1 MPLDPANDRRPP
13 ITPQLALRVAGAG
26 VVAFVLFGIIF
37 FRLWY
42 LQVLD
47 GDKYLAQARDNRVR
61 TERIQAPRGDIVD
74 ANNLPLVKS
83 RKATVVSLNPATV
96 PTDVREQI
104 AAYGQQAGQWALKKK
119 RLVAQL
125 GKTKGAKAA
134 GRPPARPMAT
144 GLLLQ
149 RYRRLGDVL
158 EMSPTTINN
167 RVVDAIVQVPY
178 ANVRIRTDVPP
189 PQRTYIEERQ
199 NLFPGVDVQ
208 SVFLRQYPNKTLA
221 AQILGTIGQIN
232 GKQIKSTAYKGVAAG
247 TDIGQSGLEARY
259 DKVLRGTDGKY
270 RIDVNAAG
278 ERRRA
283 TVADDPKQGEQLR
296 LTLRLDMQQAGE
308 SALRQVG
315 GGLPGAFVALNPQ
328 DGSIYAMGSNPSYN
342 PRDAAPGRYST
353 PEAYAAKFL
362 NAETDHPLI
371 NRADESAYP
380 TGSIFKP
387 ITSLAALD
395 SGVTTASRI
404 FNDEGCYKTGARESD
419 KACNAGGKAYG
430 PVNMVDALRVSSD
443 TYYYD
448 LGKRMYDRL
457 PSQPLQNWAHKL
469 GIARR
474 TGIDLP
480 GEAAGAIPSP
490 QKIRELQDA
499 ERKCRR
505 REHKPSCGIAF
516 LDASWNPGDESNFA
530 VGQGGLQATPL
541 QMAVAYSTIVN
552 GGRVPTPHLGAEVEN
567 NRGYVQTI
575 DKPSRRQVDIKPEW
589 RQTIMEGLSEAANKD
604 GGTSKQVWDQGWPR
618 DRFPIFGKT
627 GTAERKP
634 QRDQSWYVAY
644 SYDRNP
650 NTKPIL
656 VVCTVE
662 RGGFGAEMAAPITRL
677 IMSKWFNVDA
687 KLVRGSS
694 QDT

>member
-74 ANNLPLVKS
+74 ANNLPLVTS
-83 RKATVVSLNPATV
+83 RKATVVSLNPASV
-96 PTDVREQI
+96 PIEMRDEI
-104 AAYGQQAGQWALKKK
+104 AAYGQQAGQWSARQK

-125 GKTKGAKAA
+125 GRIKGKKAA
-134 GRPPARPMAT
+134 GTPPARPMAT
-144 GLLLQ
+144 GALLQ

-158 EMSPTTINN
+158 EMSPKTINN

-199 NLFPGVDVQ
+199 NLFPGVSVD
-208 SVFLRQYPNKTLA
+208 SVFLRRYPQRTLA
-221 AQILGTIGQIN
+221 AQMLGTIGQIN
-232 GKQIKSTAYKGVAAG
+232 GNQIKSKAYKGIAAG
-247 TDIGQSGLEARY
+247 TDIGQSGLEAEY

-283 TVADDPKQGEQLR
+283 TVADDPKQGQQLR

-308 SALRQVG
+308 NALRQVG
-315 GGLPGAFVALNPQ
+315 GGLPGAFVALDPE
-328 DGSIYAMGSNPSYN
+328 DGSIYAMGSNPTYN

-353 PEAYAAKFL
+353 DEAYAAKFL

-395 SGVTTASRI
+395 AGVTTASRI
-404 FNDEGCYKTGARESD
+404 FNDEGCYKTGAREAD

-469 GIARR
+469 GVARK
-474 TGIDLP
+474 TGVDLP
-480 GEAAGAIPSP
+480 GEASGAIPSP
-490 QKIRELQDA
+490 QKVRELQDA
-499 ERKCRR
+499 ERKCRK
-505 REHKPSCGIAF
+505 REHKASCGIAF

-567 NRGYVQTI
+567 NRGYIQKI
-575 DKPSRRQVDIKPEW
+575 DKPSRRKVDIKPEW
-589 RQTIMEGLSEAANKD
+589 RQTIMRGLFEAANQD
-604 GGTSKQVWDQGWPR
+604 GGTSKQVWEQGWPR

-644 SYDRNP
+644 SYDRDP
-650 NTKPIL
+650 KTKPIV

-677 IMSKWFNVDA
+677 IMSKWFGVEG